1 MMVAPQALHSR
12 RMDCVRCPLSPG
24 RFPRFHGEKGMI
36 LERAFGPH
44 LGERFLLLDQAM
56 KQMRVRD
63 IMTTKVITLQR
74 EATIGE
80 AARCM
85 TTHGVGGAPVVEGG
99 RIVGVV
105 SKTDL
110 LDMRTRPS
118 VPGDVTVDDVMTHLI
133 LAVRPGDPAM
143 VAVRLM
149 VEEGI
154 HHAVV
159 VDEGGKLAGVV
170 SPMDVLRA
178 LVRGEPVQDGES
190 RAAARETHAEPAVA
204 VQYVDLRE
212 MRVSA

>member
-1 MMVAPQALHSR
+1 MMQAPQALHSR
-12 RMDCVRCPLSPG
+12 RMDCVRCSLSPG
-24 RFPRFHGEKGMI
+24 RFPRFRGEKGMI
-36 LERAFGPH
+36 LKRAFGPH

-63 IMTTKVITLQR
+63 IMTTKVITLPR
-74 EATIGE
+74 EATTGE
-80 AARCM
+80 AARCL
-85 TTHGVGGAPVVEGG
+85 TTHRVSGAPVVDRG

-118 VPGDVTVDDVMTHLI
+118 EPGDLTVDDVMTHLI
-133 LAVRPGDPAM
+133 FAVRPSDPAM
-143 VAVRLM
+143 LAVRLM

-154 HHAVV
+154 HRAVV
-159 VDEGGKLAGVV
+159 VDEGGRLAGVI

-178 LVRGEPVQDGES
+178 LARGEPVQDGES
-190 RAAARETHAEPAVA
+190 PVTTRETHAEPAVA